1 MVIGGAV
8 VAVVVLLVLLG
19 PTIASMGLI
28 ASIAQDKASAQ
39 IHGKV
44 KIDSVS
50 IGWISGLAVSGAKVY
65 DDQGQLVLT
74 IDQLKTPISIF
85 GALGSSYD
93 LGNTTGTITLNR
105 FDCYEDG
112 STTLDH
118 LLNGEAQP
126 KHHAAGTPPGA
137 GGNASGKSG
146 GGALPN
152 VKGNIVL
159 NLSGNIY
166 QEGVPN
172 PLVLAPGTQASI
184 SIPDING
191 PISNDIELQIAN
203 PQGKPGTVSIK
214 GDATAVQNNKLDL
227 DALKV
232 HQTLT
237 LTDLALPT
245 LMPVVKAAVPTLDYE
260 LPAGVQSGTLTL
272 TADGQTNVQIAGN
285 LRTDQAEISGG
296 ALREGDVLRFDDM
309 VVPIKAN
316 IAPAADGKPSIDAQ
330 IDVLL
335 DDGNT
340 GKISI
345 SANGAPNTMS
355 QAANLIPAAVQ
366 TLIPAAKGAPQVA
379 ETASVQ
385 GEGNIKVS
393 AFLDM
398 ALLAPMLKNTLALR
412 ADIRQG
418 KLTSDSSVAI
428 KDNTATL
435 QSSSQIE
442 LAGTQNGKDVQIHPI
457 DVSFSA
463 SVVGGSPPQITDP
476 NIKMS
481 SAFLQAAVVGHS
493 LGALDAT
500 GNADLAAM
508 NNEIGQ
514 FVDLDTILNG
524 PAAESPGTP
533 EVEPPPVPLT
543 LAGQFNFHA
552 NTRGDFNVPG
562 SDVPVTAT
570 LTGSNIAVQGLGG
583 APPTNLQQLAADFS
597 TSLHRGGASEPFFTE
612 AKNLTLNVHAGSSGA
627 APELSLNATADLK
640 LPSLAA
646 PTWQTQLSIPDL
658 NRFQQECG
666 GLIPTLAKMGIELQ
680 SGAVAAQASGSY
692 DGQTLALAQPATLQ
706 ISQLSV
712 IKHDAGGGSASLL
725 SNETITGT
733 AQGSFALG
741 GALGAEFD
749 QLSLTSSSG
758 LISLQKAAGSP
769 FALGVDAKAGMS
781 GGGQLELTADA
792 KRLID
797 LYDGYSGAL
806 PGPQDP
812 RIDRGN
818 VDLTLDVKQTPGTG
832 TTISTNGKLTDLT
845 VTRNGAAVVS
855 DQTMNLAGNLTAA
868 PGNAKLTG
876 GLSIAG
882 ALANISVDQLDVML
896 TDPATNKPVGVLDM
910 LRSAHVAASTPD
922 VGKAWTLLEAAQP
935 KTAAPPAAPPAAA
948 PAPSPAAGAS
958 AAPAAPEISPA
969 PGPLPEQ
976 YASAGRIDPPDDN
989 STPTPAPPPRKHKK
1003 HKPTTAPSAQTP
1015 AQASAPAGPLPPLD
1029 MQGGVGTLDL
1039 SIQRDVPSHT
1049 TTLSG
1054 NAHLAQVTFSR
1065 GQKQFSFDPGKEISL
1080 NFAAT
1085 VDAQDVGPT
1094 TAPAAG
1100 SEWNADAGPT
1110 TAPTSA
1116 PAEEESA
1123 QESVGELG
1131 GGIQVNS
1138 IKITTLDG
1146 DLGGL
1151 ATLSMPSPLSVS
1163 NPLSAPSA
1171 SGKVQI
1177 DGSLAPL
1184 SPLAAVV
1191 IGQSLPATGTFDVH
1205 EELSNVSDSI
1215 KALGGVD
1222 LTALSIL
1229 QNGKA
1234 AASESTVT
1242 IGNDLAVNLKRD
1254 DLTLADLSVVFAQ
1267 SQALSVKAKGTISD
1281 WSIHRDL
1288 DLTADVGYDLA
1299 KLMPL
1304 VQPFLSA
1311 SVQAQLQGG
1320 TIAGQHQSQFVLG
1333 GSYPA
1338 EDHLHRPLTFQK
1350 SIKNVQLNGDLA
1362 VGTLNLPVL
1371 GADISNLT
1379 VPLTLRDGIAK
1390 LTYPDNAPQTMP
1402 APAAFNE
1409 GTLDLGGMS
1418 VDLTAAQPR
1427 FTSLQ
1432 NKQVVSSAKLNPVL
1446 MQVCGKLVG
1455 SLFATA
1461 QQARGYLDV
1470 TIDHADGVAL
1480 GDQLY
1485 GKHSGSAKV
1494 IFSVRNLDMN
1504 NPIGA
1509 QMAGKV
1515 LGQLAPAL
1523 SSVLGGSSDTSGQ
1536 DTSQADTFQGDIQNA
1551 TVVLAAGVVTSDVTL
1566 NLQPSSAAQANGGQ
1580 AGGQGNQ
1587 NSNPGDFD
1595 NSSPQPAAGGQNG
1608 QGAQAPPPMPF
1619 KFNGTVRLSDQ
1630 TQHLNMSLP
1639 PQFFGRMFSGKS
1651 KVEDTLVAA
1660 FPDGIPIVMAGTTS
1674 NPTIQTGDI
1683 GKQILKSQTN
1693 QLMNGGSGGLQNQ
1706 LQQLLGGSK
1715 KKKNQSNGNS
1725 GDNNGF

>member
-1 MVIGGAV
+1 MIIGGAV
-8 VAVVVLLVLLG
+8 LAVLVLLVLLG

-28 ASIAQDKASAQ
+28 ASIVQDKASAQ

-44 KIDSVS
+44 TIDSVS

-65 DDQGQLVLT
+65 DDKGQLVLT

-93 LGNTTGTITLNR
+93 LGNTTGTVTINR

-126 KHHAAGTPPGA
+126 KHHAPGESSGTAGA
-137 GGNASGKSG
+137 GNGNGQASGG
-146 GGALPN
+146 TLPN

-159 NLSGNIY
+159 NLSGNVY
-166 QEGVPN
+166 QEGAPN

-191 PISNDIELQIAN
+191 TITNDIELQIAN

-227 DALKV
+227 DALKA
-232 HQTLT
+232 HQTVT
-237 LTDLALPT
+237 LADLALPT

-272 TADGQTNVQIAGN
+272 AADGQSNVQIAGN

-296 ALREGDVLRFDDM
+296 VLREGDVLRFDDI

-335 DDGNT
+335 DDGNS

-345 SANGAPNTMS
+345 SANGAPTTMS

-366 TLIPAAKGAPQVA
+366 TLIPAANGAPQTA

-385 GEGNIKVS
+385 GQGTIKAS
-393 AFLDM
+393 TFLDL
-398 ALLAPMLKNTLALR
+398 AWLAPMLKNTLALR

-418 KLTSDSSVAI
+418 KLTNDSSVTI

-435 QSSSQIE
+435 QSSSRIE

-457 DVSFSA
+457 DLAMSA

-476 NIKMS
+476 NVKMS

-493 LGALDAT
+493 LAALDAT
-500 GNADLAAM
+500 GQADLAAM
-508 NNEIGQ
+508 SNELGQ
-514 FVDLDTILNG
+514 FVDLDMILNG
-524 PAAESPGTP
+524 PAGESPGTP
-533 EVEPPPVPLT
+533 AEPPPVPLT

-570 LTGSNIAVQGLGG
+570 LTGTNIAVQGLGG

-612 AKNLTLNVHAGSSGA
+612 AKNLTLNVHAGSTGA
-627 APELSLNATADLK
+627 SPELSLTATADLK
-640 LPSLAA
+640 LPSLEA
-646 PTWQTQLSIPDL
+646 PTWQTQLSMPDL

-666 GLIPTLAKMGIELQ
+666 GLIPTLSKMGIQLQ

-692 DGQTLALAQPATLQ
+692 DRKILSLAQPATLQ

-712 IKHDAGGGSASLL
+712 TKKDPGGGSATLL
-725 SNETITGT
+725 SNETISGT
-733 AQGSFALG
+733 AQGSIALG
-741 GALGAEFD
+741 GAFGAEFD

-758 LISLQKAAGSP
+758 LINLQKAPASP
-769 FALGVDAKAGMS
+769 FALGVDQQAGMR

-797 LYDGYSGAL
+797 LFDAYSGSL

-818 VDLTLDVKQTPGTG
+818 IDLTLDVKQAPATG
-832 TTISTNGKLTDLT
+832 TTISTSGKLADLT

-855 DQTMNLAGNLTAA
+855 DQTMNIAGNLTAA
-868 PGNAKLTG
+868 PGNAKLSG
-876 GLSIAG
+876 SLSIAG
-882 ALANISVDQLDVML
+882 SLANISVDQLDVML
-896 TDPATNKPVGVLDM
+896 TDPTTHKPVAPLDM
-910 LRSAHVAASTPD
+910 LRRAHVAASTPD

-935 KTAAPPAAPPAAA
+935 KTAAPAAAPPAAA
-948 PAPSPAAGAS
+948 PNPSPAAGAS
-958 AAPAAPEISPA
+958 ATPAAEEISPA

-1003 HKPTTAPSAQTP
+1003 HKPTTAPSDQTQAQP
-1015 AQASAPAGPLPPLD
+1015 SAPAGPLPPLD

-1039 SIQRDVPSHT
+1039 SMQRDVPSHT

-1065 GQKQFSFDPGKEISL
+1065 GQQHFSFDPGKEISL

-1085 VDAQDVGPT
+1085 VDVQDVGPT

-1100 SEWNADAGPT
+1100 SEWNADTGPT

-1116 PAEEESA
+1116 PADEESVA
-1123 QESVGELG
+1123 ESG

-1171 SGKVQI
+1171 SGKMQI

-1191 IGQSLPATGTFDVH
+1191 VGQTLPATGTFDLH

-1215 KALGGVD
+1215 KAVGGVD
-1222 LTALSIL
+1222 LTDLSIL
-1229 QNGKA
+1229 QNGQP

-1242 IGNDLAVNLKRD
+1242 IGNDLAANFKRD

-1267 SQALSVKAKGTISD
+1267 SQALSVKAKGTIAD

-1288 DLTADVGYDLA
+1288 DLTADVQYDLA

-1304 VQPFLSA
+1304 VQPFLSP
-1311 SVQAQLQGG
+1311 SVQAQLKGA
-1320 TIAGQHQSQFVLG
+1320 TIAGQHQSQFVLA

-1350 SIKNVQLNGDLA
+1350 SIKDVKLNGDLA
-1362 VGTLNLPVL
+1362 VGTLTLPAL
-1371 GADISNLT
+1371 GADVSNLT
-1379 VPLTLRDGIAK
+1379 VPLTLREGIAK
-1390 LTYPDNAPQTMP
+1390 LAYPDNAPQTMP
-1402 APAAFNE
+1402 APATFNQ

-1418 VDLTAAQPR
+1418 LDLTAAQPR
-1427 FTSLQ
+1427 FSSLP
-1432 NKQVVSSAKLNPVL
+1432 NKQLISSAKLNPVL

-1470 TIDHADGVAL
+1470 TIDKADGVAL

-1485 GKHSGSAKV
+1485 SKHSGSAKV
-1494 IFSVRNLDMN
+1494 TFSVRNLDMN
-1504 NPIGA
+1504 NPIGS
-1509 QMAGKV
+1509 QMAGQV

-1551 TVVLAAGVVTSDVTL
+1551 TIVLAGGVVTSNVVF
-1566 NLQPSSAAQANGGQ
+1566 NLQPSSAAQAN
-1580 AGGQGNQ
+1580 AGQGND

-1595 NSSPQPAAGGQNG
+1595 NSNQQPAAGAQA
-1608 QGAQAPPPMPF
+1608 GAGNKGAKAPPPMPF

-1651 KVEDTLVAA
+1651 KVEDTLVTA

-1674 NPTIQTGDI
+1674 NPTIQAGDI
-1683 GKQILKSQTN
+1683 GKQVLKSQAN

-1706 LQQLLGGSK
+1706 LQQLLGGGK
-1715 KKKNQSNGNS
+1715 KKKNQSNNNNS
-1725 GDNNGF
+1725 DNNGF